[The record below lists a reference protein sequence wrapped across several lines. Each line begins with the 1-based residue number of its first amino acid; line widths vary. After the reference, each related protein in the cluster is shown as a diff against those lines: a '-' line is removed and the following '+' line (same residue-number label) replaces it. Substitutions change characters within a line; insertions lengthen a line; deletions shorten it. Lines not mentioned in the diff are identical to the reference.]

1 MSLVAAIARWA
12 DGIGARP
19 LVASLATAIYRRRNP
34 GQRFWVDDAG
44 RWVNQQRHAT
54 VVSPV
59 AHTMSDEALTA
70 TALENW
76 CFAATPQP
84 GDTVIDVGAGVGE
97 ETIVFSRMVG
107 PSGRVIAIEAH
118 PETYRCLAETVRRSG
133 LANVTTVEV
142 AVGAGEG
149 VIEIG
154 AGENYL
160 ANSIVA
166 DRNSDSMTVPMT
178 TLDALAERLE
188 IEKVGLLKMN
198 IEGAEVAAIAG
209 MNKLSRRISSV
220 VVSCHDFLADRG
232 DDPKLRTREACRTLL
247 EEQGFAL
254 VDRAADP
261 HPWVRDYL
269 YGSKS

>member
-1 MSLVAAIARWA
+1 MSLGVVVAQWA

-19 LVASLATAIYRRRNP
+19 LVARLATAFYRRRNP
-34 GQRFWVDDAG
+34 GQRFWVDDSG
-44 RWVNQQRHAT
+44 RWVNEQRHAT

-76 CFAATPQP
+76 CYGVTPQA

-166 DRNSDSMTVPMT
+166 DRRSDSTTVPMT
-178 TLDALAERLE
+178 TLDALAERLGIAE
-188 IEKVGLLKMN
+188 VKLLKMN
-198 IEGAEVAAIAG
+198 IEGAETAAIAG
-209 MNKLSRRISSV
+209 MEKLSGRISNV

-232 DDPKLRTREACRTLL
+232 DDPKLRTRELCRKLL
-247 EEQGFAL
+247 EDQGFGL
-254 VDRAADP
+254 LDRSGDAHA
-261 HPWVRDYL
+261 WVRDYL
-269 YGSKS
+269 YGSKF